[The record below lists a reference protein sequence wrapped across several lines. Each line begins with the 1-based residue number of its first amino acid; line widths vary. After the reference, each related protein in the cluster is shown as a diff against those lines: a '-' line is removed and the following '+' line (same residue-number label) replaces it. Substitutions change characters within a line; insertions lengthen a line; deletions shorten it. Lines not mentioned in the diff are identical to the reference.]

1 MQQHTITIWSIWGAS
16 DVAPER
22 IRVRNSQILKQGRET
37 DERFPIRLSLNKLKN
52 GAIVPI
58 DQTRIRVDEVEQAI
72 RVTIALFD
80 LID

>member
-1 MQQHTITIWSIWGAS
+1 MLL
-16 DVAPER
+16 PER

-52 GAIVPI
+52 GSIVPI
-58 DQTRIRVDEVEQAI
+58 DQTWIRVDEVEQAI
-72 RVTIALFD
+72 RVTIAFFD